1 MLMAWQNSEA
11 TPVSDL
17 FGWLVVSSVR
27 EAVVSVL
34 VAGS

>member
-11 TPVSDL
+11 PPVSDL
-17 FGWLVVSSVR
+17 FGWM
-27 EAVVSVL
+27 AVVSVL